1 MQRVQEANWEIF
13 HFQMV
18 EAIHAISEKL
28 NYTIGAEKSENLP
41 VNFFKCQVNI
51 WVFQNDAR

>member
-1 MQRVQEANWEIF
+1 MIEDIY
-13 HFQMV
+13 
-18 EAIHAISEKL
+18 AISEKV
-28 NYTIGAEKSENLP
+28 NYTIEAEKSENLP